1 MRNEELRK
9 LDAALAEALG
19 YEVGPMD
26 DFVEGTTLAISGR
39 GITLR
44 RLPHYSIDPVA
55 MLELDREMRE
65 RGWWLKIRRS
75 ANGNCD
81 VTYSKGWEFFDTSNV
96 AKSEP
101 LARALAAHR
110 ALTGKDFILE
120 AERRG
125 TK

>member
-65 RGWWLKIRRS
+65 RGYCVNVECLPPLYCAEYWKLGTD
-75 ANGNCD
+75 GN
-81 VTYSKGWEFFDTSNV
+81 EMELV
-96 AKSEP
+96 AAKHHKKETV
-101 LARALAAHR
+101 ARALAAHR
-110 ALTGKDFILE
+110 ALTGW
-120 AERRG
+120 
-125 TK
+125 THYQY